1 MECSG
6 RTKSHDASLWNTL
19 VIWLGVEQ
27 DELHSQS
34 ACKQNSCLASV
45 TQKARKVIV
54 KKGLTTTKKAFLVN
68 LKLVLSNIPNYYKA
82 RMGNDVIRHCA
93 KLWIHLYPFICREK
107 KNIKNSGFQ
116 VSTAYASESSPQ
128 GLFELII
135 LYFSHGIYNNSTFLP
150 DAIG

>member
-6 RTKSHDASLWNTL
+6 RTKSHDASLGNTL

-107 KNIKNSGFQ
+107 KKYKKLRIPSFHSICEWIFPPG
-116 VSTAYASESSPQ
+116 SLWIDYS
-128 GLFELII
+128 I
-135 LYFSHGIYNNSTFLP
+135 LQSWNLQQ
-150 DAIG
+150 